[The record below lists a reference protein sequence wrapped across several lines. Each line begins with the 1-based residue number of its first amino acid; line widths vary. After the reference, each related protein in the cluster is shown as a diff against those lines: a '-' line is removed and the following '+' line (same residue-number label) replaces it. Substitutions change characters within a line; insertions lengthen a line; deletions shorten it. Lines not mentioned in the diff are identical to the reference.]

1 MARLRV
7 VIVGAGVVGASIAR
21 VLSRFENLDV
31 VVVEKEPDVGWG
43 VSKAN
48 TSIIHPCHEEDP
60 EKYPLRAR
68 LCLEGNKL
76 WREWVRELSIPARWP
91 GEVIVYHTEEEEVEV
106 RKYLRL
112 AEASGVPGVR
122 LLGRE
127 ELRELEPNVNPE
139 AVGGLYAPTA
149 GLISPFE
156 AVVAIVENAV
166 ENGVRLLTETRVE
179 RVVVKDGRVA
189 GVETERGFI
198 AADIVVNAAGL
209 YADRVSHTAGVEE
222 WFRIRPRRGQY
233 LLFDEDYPLKP
244 QRVLHTVPTPK
255 TKGVYAITTVHGNLM
270 VGPTAEDLPEEAREE
285 VSTTRE
291 GVELLLDEASKLLRE
306 RPDPKRVIRFFA
318 GLRPE
323 PPGGNWLIKAY
334 TEPWGFVNVAG
345 IRSPGLTAAPAIAN
359 YVLEL
364 LAREYSLD
372 LVEKRNW
379 RPFRQDITRVR
390 GRSLQEL
397 DELIKKNPDY
407 GEIVCYCKFV
417 SKAEVAEAVERMRRI
432 GVKTVTLDG
441 LKFRVY
447 VGFGK
452 CQGSLCRA
460 RVAKIVSELTG
471 VEVKDVVVKYSSLGV
486 GDVKAAWRG
495 EV

>member
-21 VLSRFENLDV
+21 VLSRFEDLDV

-43 VSKAN
+43 VSKTN
-48 TSIIHPCHEEDP
+48 TSIMHPCHEEDP

-68 LCLEGNKL
+68 LCLEGNRL

-91 GEVIVYHTEEEEVEV
+91 GEVIVYHNEEEEVEV

-222 WFRIRPRRGQY
+222 WFRVRPRRGQY

-291 GVELLLDEASKLLRE
+291 GVELLLNEASKMLRE

-334 TEPWGFVNVAG
+334 AEPWGFVNVAG

-379 RPFRQDITRVR
+379 RPVRQDITRVR